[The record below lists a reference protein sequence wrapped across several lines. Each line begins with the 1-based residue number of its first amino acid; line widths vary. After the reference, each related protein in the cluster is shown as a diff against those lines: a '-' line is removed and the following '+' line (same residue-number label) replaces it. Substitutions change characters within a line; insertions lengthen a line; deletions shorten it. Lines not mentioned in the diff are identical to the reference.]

1 MPEFPF
7 NLHYA
12 VHGEG
17 PAWVFL
23 HGFLESSTMWD
34 YLPLDNL
41 PIQQIRIDL
50 PGHGWSFELLNTP
63 SIQLMAQEVQR
74 ILAHLSIEN
83 FTVVGHSMGAYV
95 GLELSQLKGFERL
108 ILLNSNCWSDSEQK
122 KQDRLRV
129 ASIVMKAKSHFI
141 REAIPNL
148 FSNPAEQGQVI
159 QALIEEANC
168 MTPEAIAFAALAMRE
183 RTDFTEFVNANPERF
198 IFIHGKLD
206 RLVSVEELQAKIAG
220 PSIHLLDCG
229 HMAHVEAGSEVMEI
243 LVDLI
248 NPPSNL

>member
-1 MPEFPF
+1 MPDSPF
-7 NLHYA
+7 SLHYT

-34 YLPLDNL
+34 YLPLSGL

-50 PGHGWSFELLNTP
+50 PGHGWSFELLNSP
-63 SIQLMAQEVQR
+63 SIQLMATEVQR
-74 ILAHLSIEN
+74 VLDHLSIEKY
-83 FTVVGHSMGAYV
+83 TIVGHSMGAYV
-95 GLELSQLKGFERL
+95 GLELSQSKGFQKL

-129 ASIVMKAKSHFI
+129 ASIVKEAKSHFL

-148 FSNPAEQGQVI
+148 FSNPTEQAQVI
-159 QALIEEANC
+159 QALIHDANC
-168 MTPEAIAFAALAMRE
+168 MTSEAIAHSALAMRE
-183 RTDFTEFVNANPERF
+183 RADFTEFVNANPDQF

-220 PSIHLLDCG
+220 PKVYFLDCG
-229 HMAHVEAGSEVMEI
+229 HMAHVEAGVEVQGVFASM
-243 LVDLI
+243 LK
-248 NPPSNL
+248 

>member
-1 MPEFPF
+1 
-7 NLHYA
+7 
-12 VHGEG
+12 
-17 PAWVFL
+17 
-23 HGFLESSTMWD
+23 MWD
-34 YLPLDNL
+34 YLPLAEL

-63 SIQLMAQEVQR
+63 SIRLMALEVQR

-129 ASIVMKAKSHFI
+129 SSIVMKAKSHFI

-159 QALIEEANC
+159 QVLIEEANC

-183 RTDFTEFVNANPERF
+183 RTDFTEFVNANPKCF

-229 HMAHVEAGSEVMEI
+229 HMAHVEAGEELMDILAQEV
-243 LVDLI
+243 
-248 NPPSNL
+248 

>member
-1 MPEFPF
+1 MPKLPF
-7 NLHYA
+7 SLHYT
-12 VHGEG
+12 VQGEG

-63 SIQLMAQEVQR
+63 SIELMALEVQR
-74 ILAHLSIEN
+74 VLEHLAISK
-83 FTVVGHSMGAYV
+83 FSVVGHSMGAYV
-95 GLELSQLKGFERL
+95 GLELSKMRGFEHL

-129 ASIVMKAKSHFI
+129 ANFVHQAKSHFI

-148 FSNPAEQGQVI
+148 FSNPQEQDQVI
-159 QALIEEANC
+159 EALIKEANC
-168 MTPEAIAFAALAMRE
+168 MSPEAIAFAALAMRE
-183 RTDFTEFVNANPERF
+183 RTDFTEFVNAHPEKF
-198 IFIHGKLD
+198 TFIHGKLD
-206 RLVSVEELQAKIAG
+206 RLVSVEELQQKVPNAH
-220 PSIHLLDCG
+220 IHLLDSG
-229 HMAHVEAGSEVMEI
+229 HMSHVEATPGVMQVLEK
-243 LVDLI
+243 LI
-248 NPPSNL
+248 FN

>member
-1 MPEFPF
+1 MPELPF
-7 NLHYA
+7 SLHFT

-34 YLPLDNL
+34 HLPLDDL

-50 PGHGWSFELLNTP
+50 PGHGWSFELLNAP
-63 SIQLMAQEVQR
+63 SIQLMALEVQR
-74 ILAHLSIEN
+74 VLDHLSIAN

-95 GLELSQLKGFERL
+95 GLELSQSKGFERL

-122 KQDRLRV
+122 KKDRIRV
-129 ASIVMKAKSHFI
+129 ANFVHQAKAHFI

-148 FSNPAEQGQVI
+148 FSSPAEQGQVI
-159 QALIEEANC
+159 QALIQEANC

-183 RTDFTEFVNANPERF
+183 RSDFTEFVNANPDRF

-220 PSIHLLDCG
+220 PKVYLLDCG
-229 HMAHVEAGSEVMEI
+229 HMAHIEAGEEVLGVLASI
-243 LVDLI
+243 LK
-248 NPPSNL
+248 

>member
-1 MPEFPF
+1 MPELPF
-7 NLHYA
+7 SLHYT
-12 VHGEG
+12 VQGEG

-63 SIQLMAQEVQR
+63 SIQLMALEVQR
-74 ILAHLSIEN
+74 VLDHLAISKFSVI
-83 FTVVGHSMGAYV
+83 GHSMGAYV
-95 GLELSQLKGFERL
+95 GLELSKMRGFEHL
-108 ILLNSNCWSDSEQK
+108 ILLNSNCWADSEQK

-129 ASIVMKAKSHFI
+129 ANFVHQAKSHFI

-148 FSNPAEQGQVI
+148 FSNPQEQDQVI
-159 QALIEEANC
+159 EALIKEANC

-183 RTDFTEFVNANPERF
+183 RTDFTEFVNAHPEKF
-198 IFIHGKLD
+198 TFIHGKLD
-206 RLVSVEELQAKIAG
+206 RLVSVEELQAKITG

-229 HMAHVEAGSEVMEI
+229 HMAHVEAREEVLVI
-243 LVDLI
+243 LASSILND
-248 NPPSNL
+248 

>member
-1 MPEFPF
+1 MPKPPF
-7 NLHYA
+7 SLHYT
-12 VHGEG
+12 VQGEG

-63 SIQLMAQEVQR
+63 SIELMALEVQR
-74 ILAHLSIEN
+74 VLDHLAISS
-83 FTVVGHSMGAYV
+83 FSVVGHSMGAYV
-95 GLELSQLKGFERL
+95 GLELSQSKGFEHL

-129 ASIVMKAKSHFI
+129 ANFVHQAKSHFI
-141 REAIPNL
+141 REALPNL
-148 FSNPAEQGQVI
+148 FSNPQEQGQVI
-159 QALIEEANC
+159 EALIKEANS

-183 RTDFTEFVNANPERF
+183 RTDFTEFVNAHPEKF
-198 IFIHGKLD
+198 TFIHGKLD
-206 RLVSVEELQAKIAG
+206 RLVSVEELQAKITG

-229 HMAHVEAGSEVMEI
+229 HMAHVEAREEVLRI
-243 LVDLI
+243 LTRSIKND
-248 NPPSNL
+248 